1 MASLQLKR
9 RSRETKRGSA
19 MLVTMIIIGAL
30 IAGAATLTN
39 MQVQSQRSQD
49 LTKSNV
55 SALYCAEAGIA
66 AARTALAY
74 NYPSWGLGLTQS
86 AEGDKSEPAWLRAAI
101 GSHDI
106 DGDGVDDFTAYI
118 FDNNDDPGD
127 NNPQADNDL
136 QVFLAVSCIKYP
148 ETPNTVTELVKYNGG
163 VGCHPSQIGGCGGE
177 GNTN

>member
-9 RSRETKRGSA
+9 RRIAKRGSA
-19 MLVTMIIIGAL
+19 MLVTMIVVGAL

-55 SALYCAEAGIA
+55 SSLYCAEAGIA
-66 AARTALAY
+66 AARTAIAVH
-74 NYPSWGLGLTQS
+74 YPSWGAGLSQS
-86 AEGDKSEPAWLRAAI
+86 ANGDKSEPSWLESAI

-106 DGDGVDDFTAYI
+106 DGDGVGDFTAYI
-118 FDNNDDPGD
+118 HDNNDDPGD
-127 NNPQADNDL
+127 NNLAADNDL
-136 QVFLAVSCIKYP
+136 QVFLVVSCTKYP

>member
-1 MASLQLKR
+1 
-9 RSRETKRGSA
+9 
-19 MLVTMIIIGAL
+19 MLVTVIVIGAL
-30 IAGAATLTN
+30 LAGAATLTN

-66 AARTALAY
+66 VARTALATHY
-74 NYPSWGLGLTQS
+74 SSWGLGLALS
-86 AEGDKSEPAWLRAAI
+86 AQGNKSEPEWLATAI

-106 DGDGVDDFTAYI
+106 DGDGDGDFTAYI
-118 FDNNDDPGD
+118 YDNSDDPGD
-127 NNPQADNDL
+127 DNPQADNDL
-136 QVFLAVSCIKYP
+136 QVFVSVSCTKYP

-177 GNTN
+177 GNSN